1 MAVAEGDRKR
11 QRPVRTEV
19 QDRSK
24 APRASKGP
32 RGQSSG
38 DGRKRFR
45 KNSSLTNEV
54 EEIALLDE
62 RIAAGAPPP
71 GSNPLAADLVSAAN
85 AKPRGAKDDTGPKP
99 YAGVKRFDELPISDR
114 TKRGL
119 KVRPHFLLERAPLL
133 LPYRSKYLIRHVP
146 VFVAPSAFRACQHL
160 DSFTLSHVHPY
171 LYTDLYLE

>member
-11 QRPVRTEV
+11 QRPVNTEV

-24 APRASKGP
+24 GPRASKGP

-54 EEIALLDE
+54 EEIALLE
-62 RIAAGAPPP
+62 ARIAAGAPPP

-85 AKPRGAKDDTGPKP
+85 AKPRGAKDNTGPKP

-119 KVRPHFLLERAPLL
+119 KVRSPYPVETCTAPVSVMVNVSGSTRTSTRCSLRISRMPTPRFTD
-133 LPYRSKYLIRHVP
+133 PYPY
-146 VFVAPSAFRACQHL
+146 PSV
-160 DSFTLSHVHPY
+160 TVH
-171 LYTDLYLE
+171 